1 MNTRDMFHPR
11 KIDKVDIFIL
21 YLKNNHIITMDKDN
35 IIPDSATS
43 SISPATISRITASH
57 CMVDGTRYT
66 LDEVISYNNT
76 YHLNRQPDVADVIC
90 IHDGLSPII
99 FNPSSRMLAS
109 LNCLI
114 IIMKCIPDRVKPV
127 RDKTRKK
134 YLNVVK

>member
-21 YLKNNHIITMDKDN
+21 YLKNNHIITMDQDN

-43 SISPATISRITASH
+43 SITPSTLSRIVASH
-57 CMVDGTRYT
+57 NTVDGSPYK

-76 YHLNRQPDVADVIC
+76 NDTKRQPNVTDVLR
-90 IHDGLSPII
+90 IHDRSSPII
-99 FNPSSRMLAS
+99 FKPSSRMLAS

-114 IIMKCIPDRVKPV
+114 IIMKCVPNRN
-127 RDKTRKK
+127 KTLK
-134 YLNVVK
+134 NI